1 MKDELEDQVFII
13 FGGTGDLAKKKLL
26 PALKRLHEKGIQQP
40 ILTVGREDFDI
51 HGYIEEMNIHDFE
64 DKFLENLYYRS
75 IDLKQEESKELRE
88 TVESLSEEYGCGDN
102 YSFYFALPYFLFSDA
117 ASLIEN
123 SGLNSENAK
132 VAFEKPFGHDLESA
146 KEIHDGLSSCFD
158 EEQIYRVDHYLGK
171 ELVENLLVFR
181 FANPLFEKA
190 WNKDFVKNVQI
201 TMSEDLGVAGRAEYY
216 DKAGAIRDVFQNHL
230 LQVLSLAAMEPPESL
245 EPSDI
250 RDRKVEVMENLET
263 VEKEDLV
270 IGQYRAGE
278 IHGEKVPGYRGE
290 EGVPDDSDTETFAA
304 IKTFIDSDRWK
315 KVPFY
320 IRSGKRM
327 EGKYAEI
334 NLVLEDTAGELFP
347 EADSEEEHNVI
358 SIQIQPHSGIAVK
371 FHTKGR
377 KDVTEVTTALMESCR
392 PCQLG
397 RNTPDAYEFILED
410 VMKGDH
416 TLFVRWDWL
425 KESWKFTDD
434 LLEKT
439 EGKRENFPN
448 YKAGTCG
455 PEEATKLL
463 EKSVDRWVK
472 INRNIV

>member
-1 MKDELEDQVFII
+1 MKDEPENQVFII

-26 PALKRLHEKGIQQP
+26 PALKRLHDKGIGHP
-40 ILTVGREDFDI
+40 VLAVGREDFDI
-51 HGYIEEMNIHDFE
+51 HGYIEEMEIQDFSDE
-64 DKFLENLYYRS
+64 FLENLHYRS
-75 IDLKQEESKELRE
+75 IDLKQEESEELKE
-88 TVESLSEEYGCGDN
+88 TVESLSEEYGCGEN
-102 YSFYFALPYFLFSDA
+102 YSFYFALPYFLFTDA

-123 SGLNSENAK
+123 SGLNSDRVK

-146 KEIHDGLSSCFD
+146 KNIHEGLSSCFD

-171 ELVENLLVFR
+171 ELVENLLIFR
-181 FANPLFEKA
+181 FANPFFEKT

-216 DKAGAIRDVFQNHL
+216 DKAGVIRDVFQNHL
-230 LQVLSLAAMEPPESL
+230 LQVLSLTAMERPDSL
-245 EPSDI
+245 DPSDI
-250 RDRKVEVMENLET
+250 RDRKVELMENLEP
-263 VEKEDLV
+263 VEKDDLV
-270 IGQYRAGE
+270 IGQYSSGE
-278 IHGEKVPGYRGE
+278 VHGEEVLGYREE

-304 IKTFIDSDRWK
+304 TKTFIDSERWK
-315 KVPFY
+315 DVPFY

-327 EGKYAEI
+327 EEKYAEI

-347 EADSEEEHNVI
+347 DKKEGEHSVI
-358 SIQIQPHSGIAVK
+358 SVQIQPHSGIAVK

-377 KDVTEVTTALMESCR
+377 GHVTDVTTALMESCR

-425 KESWKFTDD
+425 RQSWKFTDD
-434 LLEKT
+434 LIEKT
-439 EGKRENFPN
+439 EDKRGDFPN
-448 YKAGTCG
+448 YEAGTCG
-455 PEEATKLL
+455 PEQANELL
-463 EKSVDRWVK
+463 EKSGDSWLK

>member
-1 MKDELEDQVFII
+1 MNEELENQVFIM

-26 PALKRLHEKGIQQP
+26 PALKRLHEKGIEQP
-40 ILTVGREDFDI
+40 VLAVGREDFDI
-51 HGYIEEMNIHDFE
+51 HGYIEEMGIENFE
-64 DKFLENLYYRS
+64 DEFLENLYYRS
-75 IDLKQEESKELRE
+75 IDLEQEDSAELRE
-88 TVESLSEEYGCGDN
+88 TVESLSEEYECGEN

-146 KEIHDGLSSCFD
+146 RDIHDGLSNCFD

-190 WNKDFVKNVQI
+190 WNRDFVKNVQI

-216 DKAGAIRDVFQNHL
+216 DNAGAIRDVFQNHL
-230 LQVLSLAAMEPPESL
+230 LQVLSLTAMERPESL

-250 RDRKVEVMENLET
+250 RDRKVELIENLEA
-263 VEKEDLV
+263 VEEDDLV
-270 IGQYRAGE
+270 IGQYSSGE
-278 IHGEKVPGYRGE
+278 VHGEKVPGYREE

-304 IKTFIDSDRWK
+304 IKTFIDSQRWED
-315 KVPFY
+315 VPFY

-327 EGKYAEI
+327 EEKYAEI

-347 EADSEEEHNVI
+347 DKKEGEHSVI
-358 SIQIQPHSGIAVK
+358 SVQIQPHSGIAVK

-377 KDVTEVTTALMESCR
+377 GDVTDVTTALMESCR

-425 KESWKFTDD
+425 EESWKFTDN
-434 LLEKT
+434 LIEKT
-439 EGKRENFPN
+439 EGKREDFPN
-448 YKAGTCG
+448 YQAGTEG
-455 PEEATKLL
+455 PEEAEELL
-463 EKSVDRWVK
+463 ETEDNWVK